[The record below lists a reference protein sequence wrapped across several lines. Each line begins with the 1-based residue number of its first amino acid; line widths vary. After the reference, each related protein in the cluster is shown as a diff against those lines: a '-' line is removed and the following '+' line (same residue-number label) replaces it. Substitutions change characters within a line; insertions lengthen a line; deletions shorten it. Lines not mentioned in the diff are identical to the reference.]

1 VAQPDAGGPWSR
13 FYTRVS
19 TDHRLEQ
26 DFNSLDAQHEA
37 APAYIRSQAHARW
50 TLIRSPYDDGGY
62 SGGSTERPALQRLL
76 AEVRGGKSTS
86 LSSTRSIG
94 SPDHWLTSPSSWNC
108 SMPTRRRSYRSPS
121 SSIPPPLWADLTL
134 NLLLSFAQFE
144 REVTSERIRNKI
156 ALSKPRSLGRRHGS
170 ARIRGQRPQDCR
182 A

>member
-94 SPDHWLTSPSSWNC
+94 SPDHWLTSPSSWNLFDAHAA
-108 SMPTRRRSYRSPS
+108 SFVSVAQQFKTGRTIGGIPFTRGPLGPRVSRDCPVVCDRVS
-121 SSIPPPLWADLTL
+121 SRDRKES
-134 NLLLSFAQFE
+134 
-144 REVTSERIRNKI
+144 
-156 ALSKPRSLGRRHGS
+156 S
-170 ARIRGQRPQDCR
+170 AGVGT
-182 A
+182 